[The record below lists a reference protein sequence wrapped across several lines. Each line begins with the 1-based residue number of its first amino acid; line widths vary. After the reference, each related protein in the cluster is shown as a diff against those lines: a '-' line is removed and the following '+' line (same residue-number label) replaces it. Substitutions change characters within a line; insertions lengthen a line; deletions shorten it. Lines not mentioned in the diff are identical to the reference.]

1 MNDLTI
7 NLLRSVRHLAPLLL
21 AGCGVG
27 SAWAAVPMQ
36 TRTAAAGATARTSQ
50 ACVAVQPFYWEIGD
64 RKGALASGSVDRP
77 GHEGAPTYTADTT
90 MNIASASKW
99 LFGAY
104 VVQRADGHPTQQ
116 DITFLNFRSGY
127 THFRRCTRWQTVD
140 GCVRFRRNGEYDAAT
155 AGKFDYNGGHME
167 KLAQLLGMGGLDN
180 AGLAAA
186 MQGTLGTDI
195 PIRYSQPQLAGG
207 AVMSAAGY
215 ARFLRKLLDGQLLLG
230 RQLGAHAVCTNP
242 ATCPDQAVHTPV
254 PSSERW
260 QYALGYWVESDPKVG
275 DGAFSSPGAFG
286 FYPWID
292 ASRSWYGILAR
303 RGGFGA
309 GVPSAECGRLIR
321 KAWITGVAQ

>member
-1 MNDLTI
+1 MNELMI
-7 NLLRSVRHLAPLLL
+7 ILLRKVRRLAPLLL
-21 AGCGVG
+21 ACFGVG
-27 SAWAAVPMQ
+27 SAGAAPLQ
-36 TRTAAAGATARTSQ
+36 ARTAAASATARTNP

-64 RKGALASGSVDRP
+64 RNGALASESVDRP
-77 GHEGAPTYTADTT
+77 RHDGPPTYTAATT

-104 VVQRADGHPTQQ
+104 VVQRTDGRPTRQ

-127 THFRRCTRWQTVD
+127 THFRRCTPWQTVD
-140 GCVRFRRNGEYDAAT
+140 GCVRFGRNGEYDPAT
-155 AGKFDYNGGHME
+155 AGKYDYNGGHME
-167 KLAQLLGMGGLDN
+167 KLAQLLGMGWLDN

-215 ARFLRKLLDGQLLLG
+215 ARFLRKMLDGQLLLG

-254 PSSERW
+254 PSSESW
-260 QYALGYWVESDPKVG
+260 HYALGYWVESDPRVG

-292 ASRSWYGILAR
+292 ASRTWYGILAR

-309 GVPSAECGRLIR
+309 GLPSADCGRLIR
-321 KAWITGVAQ
+321 KAWTTGVAQ